1 MIGIPLVFLLFLV
14 FIVLKWLAMCGSS
27 IRSVRGWAARSG
39 ADVAARRHAARIA
52 LRALRFVPF
61 CIGWSIWFAEILAFG
76 CLILTRVGTRRAERS
91 RHRDRRPQHLRR
103 HP

>member
-1 MIGIPLVFLLFLV
+1 
-14 FIVLKWLAMCGSS
+14 
-27 IRSVRGWAARSG
+27 
-39 ADVAARRHAARIA
+39 
-52 LRALRFVPF
+52 LRFVPF